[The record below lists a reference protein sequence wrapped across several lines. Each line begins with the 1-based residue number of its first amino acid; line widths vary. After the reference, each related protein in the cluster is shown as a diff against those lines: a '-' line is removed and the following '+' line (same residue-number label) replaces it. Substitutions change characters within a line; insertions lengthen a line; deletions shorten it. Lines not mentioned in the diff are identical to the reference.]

1 MEYYS
6 LEEFREDIRTNREFD
21 FKFNDKMYSLTY
33 SKEGYIFTDVN
44 KDLYKV
50 YQTYYDLLKD
60 VRIDGYS
67 IEEIIVNNMYKD
79 LYIY

>member
-33 SKEGYIFTDVN
+33 SKEGFIFTDVN
-44 KDLYKV
+44 KDLYQV

-60 VRIDGYS
+60 VRIGGHS
-67 IEEIIVNNMYKD
+67 IKYYV
-79 LYIY
+79 